1 GGLEVLGLELATR
14 SPFRPERV
22 IDGRQILL
30 TAAHEMVHA
39 LGLLMHRDNERDVMY
54 PTNTATSLSAQDYK
68 TMEALYALGDG
79 TRISR

>member
-1 GGLEVLGLELATR
+1 MLGLELATR